1 MALKGSSIQQK
12 LMHVILLT
20 CTVVLLLTCSALFIN
35 EFITF
40 RKTSIR
46 ELSIL
51 GEIIGAN
58 STAALTFDDSEAA
71 GEILLAL
78 KAEPQIKVAG
88 IYTKEGELFSR
99 FPFDISKDELPVA
112 LGEDG
117 FLFKESHLQGFV
129 PILQNSKRLGTL
141 YLNSD
146 MSFMY
151 QRFRLYGGITLI
163 VIMVSLFLAF
173 LLSRNLQRQIST
185 PILALAGTAK
195 AISDRQDYSV
205 RAQKHDEDEIGL
217 LTEAFNHMLTRIE
230 EQTHALNES
239 SVKLHAVVNSA
250 MSAVIV
256 LDAKGIITDWN
267 KRAEDMFGWMRTE
280 AIGKELAST
289 IIPENFRAAHRRG
302 LEQYL
307 RTGEGAAI
315 DKLHEFTALRR
326 EGSEFPIELSI
337 SVLRTGAEI
346 SFCGFITDIT
356 ERKRAETE
364 IKLFNQKL
372 SDRVAERTQEL
383 EVVNQELESFSYSVS
398 HDLRAPLRSI
408 HGYMNILAEEYENLF
423 DEEAKRL
430 IDIIL
435 KNGEKMGQLI
445 DDLLAFSRLGR
456 KALIKSLVSMDD
468 IVQTLVEEQQS
479 LVRHDSLSI
488 RVLPLPPAYGDHSTI
503 QQIWVNLISNAIKYS
518 RHKEKI
524 VIEIGSMKS
533 DDVVYY
539 VKDNGAGFDM
549 DYYDKLFGVF
559 QRLHSEVD
567 FEGTGVG
574 LAIVNRIVTK
584 HGGKIWADA
593 KVNEGAT
600 FFFSLGKDRLD
611 ELPSS
616 M

>member
-1 MALKGSSIQQK
+1 MALNGSSIQQK

-20 CTVVLLLTCSALFIN
+20 CTAVLLLTCSALFIN
-35 EFITF
+35 EFITS
-40 RKTSIR
+40 RRTSIR

-51 GEIIGAN
+51 GEIIAAN

-71 GEILLAL
+71 REILLAL
-78 KAEPQIKVAG
+78 KAEPQINMAG
-88 IYTKEGELFSR
+88 IYTKEGNLFSHY
-99 FPFDISKDELPVA
+99 PLDISEDALPAA
-112 LGEDG
+112 LSEDG
-117 FLFKESHLQGFV
+117 FRFDESHLHGFV
-129 PILQNSKRLGTL
+129 SIDHEGKRIGTL
-141 YLNSD
+141 YLLSD

-151 QRFRLYGGITLI
+151 ERFRLYGGITLLVI
-163 VIMVSLFLAF
+163 VVALLLAF
-173 LLSRNLQRQIST
+173 LLSRNLQRQISA

-195 AISDRQDYSV
+195 AISDKQDYSV
-205 RAQKHDEDEIGL
+205 RAQKYDDDEIGL
-217 LTEAFNHMLTRIE
+217 LTEAFNHMLMRIE
-230 EQTHALNES
+230 EQTHALSES
-239 SVKLHAVVNSA
+239 SAKLHAVVNSA

-256 LDAKGIITDWN
+256 MNAKGIITDWN
-267 KRAEDMFGWMRTE
+267 KRAEEMFGWMRSE

-289 IIPENFRAAHRRG
+289 IIPENFRIAHSKG
-302 LEQYL
+302 LEHFF
-307 RTGEGAAI
+307 RTGQGPAI
-315 DKLHEFTALRR
+315 DKLLELTALRK

-337 SVLRTGAEI
+337 SVLKTGAEI
-346 SFCGFITDIT
+346 SFCGFITDVT

-372 SDRVAERTQEL
+372 SDMVAERTHEL

-398 HDLRAPLRSI
+398 HDLRAPLRSV
-408 HGYMNILAEEYENLF
+408 HGYMNILVEEYESLF
-423 DEEAKRL
+423 DDEAKR
-430 IDIIL
+430 IINIIL

-445 DDLLAFSRLGR
+445 DDLLAFSRMGR
-456 KALIKSLVSMDD
+456 KALTKSSVSMDH
-468 IVQTLVEEQQS
+468 IVQTIVEEHQNQ
-479 LVRHDSLSI
+479 DSLSI
-488 RVLPLPPAYGDHSTI
+488 TVLPLPSAYGDHGTI

-518 RHKEKI
+518 QHKEKI

>member
-524 VIEIGSMKS
+524 VIEIGSLKP
-533 DDVVYY
+533 DRDVYY

-559 QRLHSEVD
+559 QRLHSEAD

-584 HGGKIWADA
+584 HGGKIWAEA

-600 FFFSLGKDRLD
+600 FFFSLGNDQD
-611 ELPSS
+611 NGPS
-616 M
+616 